1 MPLAL
6 PAATG
11 DNPVLMGESGL
22 DASQPDLSAVP
33 PAAVAKLLHV
43 SRRLAES
50 GDLDS
55 ILQQVIDALRD
66 LLGAERAT
74 VFEYDAVADELF
86 TTVAHGIARPHDPL
100 DALDGKPAQPPTI
113 RIPSSRGIAGAAAT
127 QRQIVNIP
135 DAYADPR
142 FNRAVDLQTGF
153 RTRNILAIPLVDHE
167 QNLVGVAQVLNKT
180 TGEFGR
186 TDEEIAQGLSAQAAV
201 AIKRGRL
208 MEDRLARDR
217 MERDLLVARSIQ
229 QQTFPTE
236 LPQLAGYDVAATSVP
251 AEQCGGD
258 AFDVLGLRSGTVCP
272 AGEDPD
278 SLLFLIADAT
288 GHGIRSALSSMQTR
302 GMVRLGVRL
311 GQPVARIADEA
322 NRQLCEDLP
331 GGRFVTAWIA
341 RLLPLQGLVESFSAG
356 QGPLLVYRRAT
367 DAFEVLPTDGPPFGV
382 FPWEDPVS
390 ITTTDLA
397 PGDILLALTDGF
409 IEAEAPTGGQ
419 FGQEGIERVVRQS
432 LGRPAADLLKAI
444 ADAVLDHTRNA
455 PAADDRTGVI
465 VIRGS
470 AGATSPSA

>member
-153 RTRNILAIPLVDHE
+153 RTRNILACCAPE
-167 QNLVGVAQVLNKT
+167 SASARCTPARRCGT
-180 TGEFGR
+180 WRRRR
-186 TDEEIAQGLSAQAAV
+186 T
-201 AIKRGRL
+201 
-208 MEDRLARDR
+208 
-217 MERDLLVARSIQ
+217 
-229 QQTFPTE
+229 
-236 LPQLAGYDVAATSVP
+236 
-251 AEQCGGD
+251 
-258 AFDVLGLRSGTVCP
+258 
-272 AGEDPD
+272 
-278 SLLFLIADAT
+278 
-288 GHGIRSALSSMQTR
+288 
-302 GMVRLGVRL
+302 
-311 GQPVARIADEA
+311 
-322 NRQLCEDLP
+322 
-331 GGRFVTAWIA
+331 
-341 RLLPLQGLVESFSAG
+341 
-356 QGPLLVYRRAT
+356 
-367 DAFEVLPTDGPPFGV
+367 
-382 FPWEDPVS
+382 
-390 ITTTDLA
+390 
-397 PGDILLALTDGF
+397 
-409 IEAEAPTGGQ
+409 
-419 FGQEGIERVVRQS
+419 
-432 LGRPAADLLKAI
+432 
-444 ADAVLDHTRNA
+444 
-455 PAADDRTGVI
+455 
-465 VIRGS
+465 
-470 AGATSPSA
+470 